1 MLPDACS
8 PAGLAD
14 SGMSMTFESTTQ
26 ASIHA
31 KPARTLAERRLV
43 AQMRRRLAIGAD
55 VRREKTNAVRKAIE
69 LDDYENDLKLS
80 VALDRM
86 LGDLS

>member
-1 MLPDACS
+1 
-8 PAGLAD
+8 
-14 SGMSMTFESTTQ
+14 MTFESPSD
-26 ASIHA
+26 APSHA

-55 VRREKTNAVRKAIE
+55 VRRDKTDAVRRAIQ

-80 VALDRM
+80 IALDRM
-86 LGDLS
+86 LGDVG